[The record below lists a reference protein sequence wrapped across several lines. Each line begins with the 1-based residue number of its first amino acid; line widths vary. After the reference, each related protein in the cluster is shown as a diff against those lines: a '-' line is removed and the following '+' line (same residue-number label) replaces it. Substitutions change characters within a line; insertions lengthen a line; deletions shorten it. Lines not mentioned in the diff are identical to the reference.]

1 MSDKKKIHKHKW
13 SRAYRGIFNGPVR
26 LCLNG
31 RCGAIRFSTGHYAV
45 EQEGK
50 ERILRRYYVSTD
62 GNLVKRDVAIFCD
75 WNGLDDQH
83 NDENEVIAA
92 LREANLAKEG

>member
-31 RCGAIRFSTGHYAV
+31 RCGAIRFSTGHII
-45 EQEGK
+45 K
-50 ERILRRYYVSTD
+50 IMERAGGST
-62 GNLVKRDVAIFCD
+62 R
-75 WNGLDDQH
+75 
-83 NDENEVIAA
+83 
-92 LREANLAKEG
+92 